1 MNSAFEAVT
10 TLSGTAAALPLP
22 HVDTDQ
28 IMPKQF
34 LKGIDRQGLA
44 RGFLHDMRFDAAG
57 QPRHDFVLN
66 QTPWNKASFLVTGA
80 NFGCGSSRE
89 HAVWGMREL
98 GIRCVLGTSFGGIF
112 SDNCMRNGV
121 PALVLPAPEVNRL
134 MALAMEPQQ
143 CTLTLDLAA
152 QTLHTPADGQT
163 LRFDIDPLH
172 KAMLLRGLDAVGMSL
187 THAPDIHA
195 FETHYLAANPWV
207 SAPHKK
213 PLQEKPHGPVL

>member
-1 MNSAFEAVT
+1 MTCPFQAIT
-10 TLSGTAAALPLP
+10 TLAGCAAALPLP

-44 RGFLHDMRFDAAG
+44 QGFLHDMRFDVSG
-57 QPRHDFVLN
+57 QARRDFVLN
-66 QTPWNKASFLVTGA
+66 QAPWTGATFLITGA

-121 PALVLPAPEVNRL
+121 PALVLPAADVTRL
-134 MALAMEPQQ
+134 MALAQDPQRCQ
-143 CTLTLDLAA
+143 MALDLAA

-172 KAMLLRGLDAVGMSL
+172 QEMLLCGLDAVGMSL

-195 FETHYLAANPWV
+195 FEARHLLANPWV
-207 SAPHKK
+207 VPSQKK
-213 PLQEKPHGPVL
+213 PPQEKPPQEN

>member
-1 MNSAFEAVT
+1 MTSAFQAIS
-10 TLSGTAAALPLP
+10 TLTGTACALPLP

-44 RGFLHDMRFDAAG
+44 RGFLHDMRFDALGRA
-57 QPRHDFVLN
+57 RLDFVLN
-66 QTPWNKASFLVTGA
+66 QPTWTASVFLITGA

-121 PALVLPAPEVNRL
+121 PALVLPAAEVDRL
-134 MALAMEPQQ
+134 MALAQDPQCCQ
-143 CTLTLDLAA
+143 MALDLAA

-172 KAMLLRGLDAVGMSL
+172 KEMLLRGLDAVGMSL
-187 THAPDIHA
+187 THAADIHA
-195 FETHYLAANPWV
+195 FESRYLQANPWGV
-207 SAPHKK
+207 PPLDK
-213 PLQEKPHGPVL
+213 PAQEK

>member
-1 MNSAFEAVT
+1 MTSVFQAIS
-10 TLSGTAAALPLP
+10 TLTGYAAALPLP

-44 RGFLHDMRFDAAG
+44 QGFLHGMRFDPSG
-57 QPRHDFVLN
+57 QMRSDFVLN
-66 QTPWNKASFLVTGA
+66 QAPWTEAMFLITGA

-89 HAVWGMREL
+89 HAVWGMREM

-121 PALVLPAPEVNRL
+121 PALVLPAAEVARL
-134 MALAMEPQQ
+134 MTLAQNPQHCQ
-143 CTLTLDLAA
+143 MKLDLPT
-152 QTLHTPADGQT
+152 QTIHTPADGQS
-163 LRFDIDPLH
+163 LHFDMDPLH
-172 KAMLLRGLDAVGMSL
+172 REMLLRGLDSVGMSL

-195 FETHYLAANPWV
+195 FEARYQEANPWV
-207 SAPHKK
+207 VPPQKK
-213 PLQEKPHGPVL
+213 PSQEN